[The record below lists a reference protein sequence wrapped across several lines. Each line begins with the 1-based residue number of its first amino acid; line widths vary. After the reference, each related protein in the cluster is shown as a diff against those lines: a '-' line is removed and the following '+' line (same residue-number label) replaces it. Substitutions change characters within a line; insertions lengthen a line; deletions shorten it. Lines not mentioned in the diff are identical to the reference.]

1 MLGGVAVV
9 HAIDQHEAL
18 TWSAERWGD
27 IDEAYVLRTSV
38 ATVKVPP

>member
-27 IDEAYVLRTSV
+27 IDVKAYVLRTLGRQR
-38 ATVKVPP
+38 